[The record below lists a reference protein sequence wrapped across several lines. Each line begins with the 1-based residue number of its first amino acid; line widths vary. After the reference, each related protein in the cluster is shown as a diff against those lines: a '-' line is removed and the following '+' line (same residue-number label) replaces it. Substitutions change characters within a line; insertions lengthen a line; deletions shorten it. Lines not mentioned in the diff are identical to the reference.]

1 MKRQLLVSLVVLF
14 GICAVSFAQTK
25 TTTHKEDSE
34 RCYVIVERT
43 GLEVNCTVLPSQ
55 QEVNNRIAQLQKD
68 NSETAKANKPIEE
81 EVKKLTGQL
90 AAKKRALASAKDT
103 DKEALQKEVDDL
115 TSQIS
120 AKKAEIKLYVTWG
133 KPVHFSKQADADK
146 YIMQVTKQAEADK
159 EKAAKMEA
167 DKAAKEAEKEAKKKD

>member
-14 GICAVSFAQTK
+14 GVSSVSFAQT
-25 TTTHKEDSE
+25 TTHKDENSE

-68 NSETAKANKPIEE
+68 NSETAKANKPIEDE
-81 EVKKLTGQL
+81 AKKLMGQL
-90 AAKKRALASAKDT
+90 TAKKRELANAKEDAKA
-103 DKEALQKEVDDL
+103 DLQKQVDDL
-115 TSQIS
+115 TTQI
-120 AKKAEIKLYVTWG
+120 AEKKAEIKLYVTW
-133 KPVHFSKQADADK
+133 KPPVHFSKQADADK

-159 EKAAKMEA
+159 EKAAKIEA
-167 DKAAKEAEKEAKKKD
+167 DKAAKEAEKEAKKKG